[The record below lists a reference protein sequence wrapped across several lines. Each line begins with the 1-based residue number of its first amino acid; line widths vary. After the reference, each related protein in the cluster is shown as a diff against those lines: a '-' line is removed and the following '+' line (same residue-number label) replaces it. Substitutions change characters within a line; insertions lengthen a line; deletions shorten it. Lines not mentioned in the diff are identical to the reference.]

1 MRTAIT
7 AACSLALAASLG
19 FAATCAADPPAQV
32 TPAASTV
39 TAKSDPTPA
48 SAKSDPSQS
57 SSKLA
62 AAYKPGDPHSMVGGT
77 CLKSTGSRI
86 PAKKGN
92 CLNAPGY
99 VLTEKQIHATG
110 ATTTAGALRDLS
122 PALTVSH

>member
-19 FAATCAADPPAQV
+19 FAVTCAADPPAQA
-32 TPAASTV
+32 TPASTV
-39 TAKSDPTPA
+39 TAKSDPSP
-48 SAKSDPSQS
+48 S

-62 AAYKPGDPHSMVGGT
+62 AAYKPGDPHSMIGGT

-86 PAKKGN
+86 QAKKGD

-99 VLTEKQIHATG
+99 VLTQKQIHSTG
-110 ATTTAGALRDLS
+110 ATTPGGALRDLS
-122 PALTVSH
+122 PALTISH